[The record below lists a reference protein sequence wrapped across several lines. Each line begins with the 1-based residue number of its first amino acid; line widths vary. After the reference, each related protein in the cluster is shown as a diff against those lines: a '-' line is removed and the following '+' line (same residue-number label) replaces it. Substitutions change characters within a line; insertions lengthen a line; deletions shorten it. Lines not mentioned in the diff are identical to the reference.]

1 MNFLELKRK
10 EEHTKFMSEKNS
22 VAEGVQILP
31 HGGILISRIPDEK
44 KIEVMKENALS
55 GFKIFIDSWEESDLE
70 MLGIGAF
77 SPLTG
82 FMSSRNYKSVLENMH
97 LVNDVVWTLPVVLS
111 VDEQTA
117 KKIKNID
124 FAGLANKSGDVKG
137 IISVEEVYKRD
148 KESEAKFAYGT
159 TDIKHPGVQR
169 IKETGD
175 FLVAGDVWYFGNN
188 SNGDFNKYKF
198 TPEETRKIFA
208 ERKWK
213 TIVGFQ
219 TRNPIHR
226 AHEYLQKCALEIV
239 DGLFIHPIVG
249 FTKGDDIPA
258 EIRMRCYEALIE
270 KYYPKDRVLLCVNP
284 AAMRYAGPREAV
296 FHAIIRKNYG
306 CTHFIVGRDHAGVG
320 NYYGPFDAQYIFDNF
335 KKEEI
340 GITPLFFDN
349 SFYCKRCKGMATS
362 KTCPHPAEDRISLS
376 GTKVREMLSRGEM
389 PPEEFTR
396 PEIAQILIEYYS
408 KTTQKNP

>member
-1 MNFLELKRK
+1 MNFSGLKRK
-10 EEHTKFMSEKNS
+10 EVYSRHMLERNRSTELI
-22 VAEGVQILP
+22 AP
-31 HGGILISRIPDEK
+31 HGGHLVSRIPDEK
-44 KIEVMKENALS
+44 KFEVLLENAKG
-55 GFKIFIDSWEESDLE
+55 GFRIKIDDWVESDLE

-82 FMSSRNYKSVLENMH
+82 FMSSRNYRSVLENMR
-97 LVNDVVWTLPVVLS
+97 LINDIVWTIPIILA
-111 VDEQTA
+111 VDETTA
-117 KKIKNID
+117 KKLKKTD
-124 FAGLANKSGDVKG
+124 FAGLENSSGEIIG
-137 IISVEEVYKRD
+137 IISIEEVYKRD
-148 KESEAKFAYGT
+148 KELEAERTYGT
-159 TDIKHPGVQR
+159 TDVKHPGVQR
-169 IKETGD
+169 IQETGD
-175 FLVAGDVWYFGNN
+175 FLVAGDVWYLGID
-188 SNGDFNKYKF
+188 SNKNFKNYRY
-198 TPEETRKIFA
+198 TPAETRKIFS
-208 ERKWK
+208 EKNWK

-258 EIRMRCYEALIE
+258 EVRMKCYEVLLDN
-270 KYYPKDRVLLCVNP
+270 YYPKDRVLLCVNP
-284 AAMRYAGPREAV
+284 AAMRYAGPREAI

-320 NYYGPFDAQYIFDNF
+320 NYYGPFDAQRIFDNF

-349 SFYCKRCKGMATS
+349 AFYCKKCKGMATA
-362 KTCPHPAEDRISLS
+362 KICPHDSDERISLS
-376 GTKVREMLSRGEM
+376 GTKVREMLSKGEL

-396 PEIAQILIEYYS
+396 PEIARILIEYYRN
-408 KTTQKNP
+408 KQ